1 MRDVYFLDALQGGC
15 CAIVEHHFHD
25 VERSQQRRVDTLFTL
40 LSSVAH
46 EKGDTATRQS
56 EDVHDG
62 TVVVVSVVMKYDS
75 LRCLDHILSSSFSM

>member
-15 CAIVEHHFHD
+15 RTIVEHHFHD
-25 VERSQQRRVDTLFTL
+25 VERSQQRGVDTLFTL
-40 LSSVAH
+40 LPSFAH

-62 TVVVVSVVMKYDS
+62 TVVVVSVVMQYDS
-75 LRCLDHILSSSFSM
+75 LR